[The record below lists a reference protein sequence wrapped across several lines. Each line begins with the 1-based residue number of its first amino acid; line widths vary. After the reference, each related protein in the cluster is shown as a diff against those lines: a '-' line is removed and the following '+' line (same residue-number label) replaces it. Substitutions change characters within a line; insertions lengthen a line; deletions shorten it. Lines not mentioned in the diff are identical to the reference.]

1 MILFTTF
8 YIHIIQYLY
17 NFLHMKQFIFTSFT
31 YDTIQ
36 YLFLLFTTFTF
47 HKTTFYILYNIFLQH
62 FTYNTISLKKI
73 RIVRVIQCV
82 ASLACVR
89 YA

>member
-17 NFLHMKQFIFTSFT
+17 NFLHMKQFIFTSFK

-47 HKTTFYILYNIFLQH
+47 HKTTFYILYNTGIFLQH

-73 RIVRVIQCV
+73 RIVRVIQY
-82 ASLACVR
+82 AACVR